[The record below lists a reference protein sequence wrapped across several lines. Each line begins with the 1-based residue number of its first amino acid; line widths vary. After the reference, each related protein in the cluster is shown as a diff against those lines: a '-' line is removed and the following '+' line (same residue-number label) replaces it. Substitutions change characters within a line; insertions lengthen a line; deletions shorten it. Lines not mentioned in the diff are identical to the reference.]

1 MEDDEDVEVSINNKS
16 ENDMVSFKS
25 SKTNT
30 TIAIHQKNEKFSNF
44 QKGFHQIDEENN
56 NDQ

>member
-30 TIAIHQKNEKFSNF
+30 TIAIH
-44 QKGFHQIDEENN
+44 
-56 NDQ
+56 